1 MNINNHLNETNVA
14 ISLRISTQLEM
25 DLMISDNY
33 WYEKGGIR
41 YDLSENHAMFTLLRA
56 TF

>member
-1 MNINNHLNETNVA
+1 MQNNQFKVLVGV
-14 ISLRISTQLEM
+14 TQLEM

-33 WYEKGGIR
+33 VYKKGCIR